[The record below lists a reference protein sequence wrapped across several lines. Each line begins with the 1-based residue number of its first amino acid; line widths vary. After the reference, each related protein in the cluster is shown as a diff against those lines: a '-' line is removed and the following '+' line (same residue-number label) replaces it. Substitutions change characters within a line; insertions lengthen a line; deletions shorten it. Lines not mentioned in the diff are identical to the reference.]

1 MLGLERYERF
11 IDDAGSQELSQ
22 VESGRSIAR
31 RRHSNDESRTSPEV
45 RPLLDVRLPDSM
57 HESSR
62 SRPSTDAPE
71 LELEP
76 PETVVGSPS
85 AESARALSFRPGPPA
100 PARGTCDQH
109 LVRISCGLSAG
120 VAVYIVWKVVR
131 PSLRGKSAGLAGVTL
146 QSVSEAITS
155 LVVWWRFGRCCG
167 RELPVV
173 SGSLLVHASIEQQRH
188 ESRKA
193 EVDRYLSLVMGWVFL
208 IAGGGIYLSTIH
220 HTSSKRTAE
229 DRDALAVSTGMAW
242 SATMFY
248 IAICIMRFSLAI
260 RLKSAL
266 MYQAATSALS
276 SCLFVM
282 VLDWE
287 QTVENHANI
296 RNARLFHMCS
306 GFLLALII
314 EVLGFYAVLVN
325 SACCVDFLEPLLG
338 QLFGQLQLFF

>member
-11 IDDAGSQELSQ
+11 TDDAGSQELSQ

-31 RRHSNDESRTSPEV
+31 RRSSNDESRTSSEV
-45 RPLLDVRLPDSM
+45 KPLLDMRLPDSM
-57 HESSR
+57 H
-62 SRPSTDAPE
+62 APE

-85 AESARALSFRPGPPA
+85 AESARALSFRPGPTA

-167 RELPVV
+167 RELPVN

-208 IAGGGIYLSTIH
+208 VAGGGIYLSTIY

-242 SATMFY
+242 SATIFY
-248 IAICIMRFSLAI
+248 IAICIMRFTLAI

-266 MYQAATSALS
+266 MYQAAASALS
-276 SCLFVM
+276 SCLFAM
-282 VLDWE
+282 VLGIFNIWE

-325 SACCVDFLEPLLG
+325 SACCVDILEPLFG
-338 QLFGQLQLFF
+338 QLFGQLQLLC